1 MEICFKEV
9 QTAEDIQAMC
19 SFAAEIWE
27 EHFTPILE
35 PGQVPYMV
43 EKFQS
48 VPAVTKQIQE
58 GYEYRFIMVDGKPA
72 GYTGFHP
79 DGNGKLFLS
88 KLYVHKSYRG
98 TGLARK
104 AFTYLQYR
112 CREEGLSAIWLTV
125 NRFNTHT
132 IEVYRHLGFVTLREE
147 KADIGN
153 GYYMDDYIMEAP
165 IAK

>member
-1 MEICFKEV
+1 MDVRFEPV
-9 QTAEDIQAMC
+9 QTAEEINTMC
-19 SFAAEIWE
+19 TLAAEIWQ

-58 GYEYRFIMVDGKPA
+58 GYEYRLITVDGEPA

-104 AFTYLQYR
+104 AFTYLQER

-125 NRFNTHT
+125 NRFNTNT
-132 IEVYRHLGFVTLREE
+132 IQIYRHFGFTVVREE

-153 GYYMDDYIMEAP
+153 GYYMDDYILEVP
-165 IAK
+165 VEK

>member
-1 MEICFKEV
+1 MQISFEPV
-9 QTAEDIQAMC
+9 QTPEEVNTMC
-19 SFAAEIWE
+19 TLAAEIWE

-58 GYEYRFIMVDGKPA
+58 GYEYRLTVVDGKPA

-79 DGNGKLFLS
+79 DGNGKMFLS
-88 KLYVHKSYRG
+88 KLYVHKDFRG

-104 AFTYLQYR
+104 AFTYLQER
-112 CREEGLSAIWLTV
+112 CRKEGLSAIWLTV

-132 IEVYRHLGFVTLREE
+132 IEIYRHFGFTVIREE

-153 GYYMDDYIMEAP
+153 GYYMDDYIMEVPVEA
-165 IAK
+165 